1 MDDTACQRFFEE
13 PTQTFHR
20 QYEALRAFF
29 IDHRSL
35 GDIAQRFG
43 YSYDTVRSLVR
54 DFRARG
60 QTGHSSPLFAT
71 PRRGR
76 RAQDRPTPQ
85 PPEREETAIAD
96 VRQLDLTPRR
106 RSRSRVAG
114 IFLFL

>member
-54 DFRARG
+54 DFRARS
-60 QTGHSSPLFAT
+60 QTGRSSPFSPPLDGGDGLGT
-71 PRRGR
+71 PPLPSHPSGK
-76 RAQDRPTPQ
+76 RPPS
-85 PPEREETAIAD
+85 PMSASWI
-96 VRQLDLTPRR
+96 
-106 RSRSRVAG
+106 
-114 IFLFL
+114 